1 MLLLV
6 VLVVVVVAVLS
17 VPVGSS
23 VLPLPVG
30 GGGHG
35 QSRRGRRYRR
45 CQSPVLSCG
54 ELALLQMGIDRF
66 LPNWG
71 LHRYLA
77 MRRGRSPLCN
87 FGTG

>member
-6 VLVVVVVAVLS
+6 VLVVVVAVLS

-35 QSRRGRRYRR
+35 QSRRGRRDRR
-45 CQSPVLSCG
+45 CQSSVLSSG
-54 ELALLQMGIDRF
+54 ELALLQMGISF
-66 LPNWG
+66 L
-71 LHRYLA
+71 YL
-77 MRRGRSPLCN
+77 RTFLDI
-87 FGTG
+87 